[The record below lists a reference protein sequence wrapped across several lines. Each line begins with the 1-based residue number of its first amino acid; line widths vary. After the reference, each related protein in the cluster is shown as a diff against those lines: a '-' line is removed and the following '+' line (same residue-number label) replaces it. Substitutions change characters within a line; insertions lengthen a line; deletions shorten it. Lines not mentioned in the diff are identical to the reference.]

1 MDINQLIKEAMLAKD
16 SVRLSSLRAI
26 KSAFLVAQT
35 EKGAGEI
42 DDVAKQKIIQK
53 QVKQRKDAAAIYLE
67 QNRQDLADDEM
78 AQVAVLEEFLPE
90 QLSED
95 KIREVVTAVITQVGA
110 SSMADMG
117 KVMGSANHSWQVK
130 LMANLLLRLLN
141 QYYKVNL

>member
-1 MDINQLIKEAMLAKD
+1 MDINKLIKEAMLAKD
-16 SVRLSSLRAI
+16 SVKLSSLRAI

-35 EKGAGEI
+35 EKGAGDL
-42 DDVAKQKIIQK
+42 DDAAKQKIIQK
-53 QVKQRKDAAAIYLE
+53 QVKQRKDAAAIYIE

-95 KIREVVTAVITQVGA
+95 KIREVVTTVIAQVGA

-117 KVMGSANHSWQVK
+117 KVMGATNQQLAGKADGKLIAQVVTS
-130 LMANLLLRLLN
+130 LLS
-141 QYYKVNL
+141 

>member
-35 EKGAGEI
+35 EKGAGDL
-42 DDVAKQKIIQK
+42 DDAAKQKIIQK

-67 QNRQDLADDEM
+67 QNRQDLYDDEM
-78 AQVAVLEEFLPE
+78 AQVAILEEFLPE

-95 KIREVVTAVITQVGA
+95 KIREVVTAVIDQLGA

-117 KVMGSANHSWQVK
+117 KVMGSANQQLAGKADGKLIAQIVK
-130 LMANLLLRLLN
+130 SLLS
-141 QYYKVNL
+141 

>member
-35 EKGAGEI
+35 EKGAGEL
-42 DDVAKQKIIQK
+42 DDAAKQKIIQK

-78 AQVAVLEEFLPE
+78 AQVAILEEFLPE

-95 KIREVVTAVITQVGA
+95 KIREVVTAVIAQVGA

-117 KVMGSANHSWQVK
+117 KVMGSANQQLTGKADGKLIAQIVK
-130 LMANLLLRLLN
+130 SLLS
-141 QYYKVNL
+141 

>member
-1 MDINQLIKEAMLAKD
+1 MDINKLIKEAMLAKD

-35 EKGAGEI
+35 EKGAGVL
-42 DDVAKQKIIQK
+42 DDAAKQKIIQK

-78 AQVAVLEEFLPE
+78 AQVAILKEFLPE

-95 KIREVVTAVITQVGA
+95 KIREVVTDVIAQVGA
-110 SSMADMG
+110 VSMADMG
-117 KVMGSANHSWQVK
+117 KVMGIVNQQLAGKADGKIIAQIVK
-130 LMANLLLRLLN
+130 SLLS
-141 QYYKVNL
+141 

>member
-35 EKGAGEI
+35 EKGAGNL
-42 DDVAKQKIIQK
+42 DDAAKQKIIQK

-78 AQVAVLEEFLPE
+78 AQVAILEEFLPD

-95 KIREVVTAVITQVGA
+95 KIREVVTAVIAQVGA

-117 KVMGSANHSWQVK
+117 KVMGSANQQLAGKADGK
-130 LMANLLLRLLN
+130 LIAQIVRSLLS
-141 QYYKVNL
+141 

>member
-35 EKGAGEI
+35 EKGAGEL
-42 DDVAKQKIIQK
+42 DEAAKQKIIQK

-78 AQVAVLEEFLPE
+78 AQVAILEEFLPE

-117 KVMGSANHSWQVK
+117 KVMGSANQQLAGKADGKLVAKIVK
-130 LMANLLLRLLN
+130 SIL
-141 QYYKVNL
+141 QS

>member
-35 EKGAGEI
+35 EKGAGDI
-42 DDVAKQKIIQK
+42 DDAAKQKIIQK

-67 QNRQDLADDEM
+67 QNRQDLADDEL
-78 AQVAVLEEFLPE
+78 AQVAILEEFLPE

-95 KIREVVTAVITQVGA
+95 KIREVVTAVIAQVGA

-117 KVMGSANHSWQVK
+117 KVMGSANQQLAGKADGKLIAQIVK
-130 LMANLLLRLLN
+130 SLLS
-141 QYYKVNL
+141 

>member
-1 MDINQLIKEAMLAKD
+1 MDINLLIKEAMLAKD

-35 EKGAGEI
+35 EKGAGDL
-42 DDVAKQKIIQK
+42 DDAAKQKIIQK

-78 AQVAVLEEFLPE
+78 AQVAILEEFLPE

-95 KIREVVTAVITQVGA
+95 KIREVVTAVIAQVGA

-117 KVMGSANHSWQVK
+117 KVMGSANQKLAGKADGKLIAQIVK
-130 LMANLLLRLLN
+130 SLLS
-141 QYYKVNL
+141 

>member
-35 EKGAGEI
+35 EKGAGDL
-42 DDVAKQKIIQK
+42 DDAAKQKIIQK

-78 AQVAVLEEFLPE
+78 AQVAILEEFLPE

-95 KIREVVTAVITQVGA
+95 KIREVVTAVIAQVGA
-110 SSMADMG
+110 SSMSDMG
-117 KVMGSANHSWQVK
+117 KVMGTVNQQLAGKADGKLIAHIVK
-130 LMANLLLRLLN
+130 SLLL
-141 QYYKVNL
+141 

>member
-16 SVRLSSLRAI
+16 TVRLSSLRAI

-35 EKGAGEI
+35 EKGAGDL
-42 DDVAKQKIIQK
+42 DDAAKQKIIQK

-78 AQVAVLEEFLPE
+78 AQVAILEEFLPE

-95 KIREVVTAVITQVGA
+95 KIREVVIAVIAQVGA

-117 KVMGSANHSWQVK
+117 KVMGSANQQLAGKADGKLIAQIVK
-130 LMANLLLRLLN
+130 SLLS
-141 QYYKVNL
+141 

>member
-1 MDINQLIKEAMLAKD
+1 MDINQLIKEAMLSKD

-35 EKGAGEI
+35 EKGAGDL
-42 DDVAKQKIIQK
+42 DDAAKQKIIQK

-78 AQVAVLEEFLPE
+78 AQVAILEEFLPD

-95 KIREVVTAVITQVGA
+95 KIREVVTSVIAQVGA

-117 KVMGSANHSWQVK
+117 KVMGSANQQLVGKADGKLIAQIVK
-130 LMANLLLRLLN
+130 SLLS
-141 QYYKVNL
+141 

>member
-35 EKGAGEI
+35 EKGAGDL
-42 DDVAKQKIIQK
+42 DDAAKQKIIQK

-78 AQVAVLEEFLPE
+78 AQVAILEEFLPE

-117 KVMGSANHSWQVK
+117 KVMGSANQQLAGKADGKLIAHIVK
-130 LMANLLLRLLN
+130 SLLL
-141 QYYKVNL
+141 

>member
-35 EKGAGEI
+35 EKGAGVL

-67 QNRQDLADDEM
+67 QNRQDLADVEM
-78 AQVAVLEEFLPE
+78 AQIAILKEFLPE

-95 KIREVVTAVITQVGA
+95 QIREVVTDVIAQVGA

-117 KVMGSANHSWQVK
+117 KVMGTVNQQLAGKADGKIIAQIVK
-130 LMANLLLRLLN
+130 SLLS
-141 QYYKVNL
+141 

>member
-35 EKGAGEI
+35 EKGAGEL
-42 DDVAKQKIIQK
+42 DDAAKQKIIQK

-78 AQVAVLEEFLPE
+78 AQVAILEEFLPE

-95 KIREVVTAVITQVGA
+95 KIREVVTAVIAQVGA

-117 KVMGSANHSWQVK
+117 KVMGSANQQLAGKADGKLIAQIVK
-130 LMANLLLRLLN
+130 SLLS
-141 QYYKVNL
+141 

>member
-35 EKGAGEI
+35 EKGAGEL
-42 DDVAKQKIIQK
+42 DDAAKQKIIQK

-67 QNRQDLADDEM
+67 QNRQDLADDEL
-78 AQVAVLEEFLPE
+78 AQVAILEEFLPE

-95 KIREVVTAVITQVGA
+95 KIREVVTAVIAQVGA
-110 SSMADMG
+110 SSMADIG
-117 KVMGSANHSWQVK
+117 KVMGSANQQLAGKADGKHIAQIVK
-130 LMANLLLRLLN
+130 SLLS
-141 QYYKVNL
+141 

>member
-35 EKGAGEI
+35 QKGAGDL
-42 DDVAKQKIIQK
+42 DDAAKQKIIQK

-67 QNRQDLADDEM
+67 QNRQDLADDEL
-78 AQVAVLEEFLPE
+78 AQVAILEEFLPE

-95 KIREVVTAVITQVGA
+95 KIREVVTAVIAQVGA

-117 KVMGSANHSWQVK
+117 KVMGSANQQLAGKADGKLIAQIVK
-130 LMANLLLRLLN
+130 SLLS
-141 QYYKVNL
+141 

>member
-42 DDVAKQKIIQK
+42 DDAAKQKIIQK

-117 KVMGSANHSWQVK
+117 KVMGSANQQLAGKADGKLVAKIVK
-130 LMANLLLRLLN
+130 SILLS
-141 QYYKVNL
+141 

>member
-1 MDINQLIKEAMLAKD
+1 MLAKD

-35 EKGAGEI
+35 EKGAGDL
-42 DDVAKQKIIQK
+42 DDAAKQKIIQK

-67 QNRQDLADDEM
+67 QNRQDLADDEL
-78 AQVAVLEEFLPE
+78 AQVAILEEFLPE

-95 KIREVVTAVITQVGA
+95 KIREVVTAVIAQVGA

-117 KVMGSANHSWQVK
+117 KVMGSANQQLAGKADGKLIAQIVK
-130 LMANLLLRLLN
+130 SLLS
-141 QYYKVNL
+141 

>member
-35 EKGAGEI
+35 QKGAVEL
-42 DDVAKQKIIQK
+42 DDAAKQKIIQK

-78 AQVAVLEEFLPE
+78 AQVAILEEFLPD

-95 KIREVVTAVITQVGA
+95 KIREVVTSVIAQVGA

-117 KVMGSANHSWQVK
+117 KVMGSVNQQLVGKADGKLIAQIVK
-130 LMANLLLRLLN
+130 SLLS
-141 QYYKVNL
+141 